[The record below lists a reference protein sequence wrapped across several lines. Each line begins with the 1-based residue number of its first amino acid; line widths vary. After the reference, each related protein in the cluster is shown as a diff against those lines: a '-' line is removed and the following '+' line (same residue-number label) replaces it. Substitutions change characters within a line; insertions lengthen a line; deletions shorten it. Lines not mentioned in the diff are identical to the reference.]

1 MQIKTLCL
9 VTYFTISLFSGVRA
23 QDAAPGPG
31 SVTVFSE
38 DGENFT
44 LYLNGEQ
51 KNGSPASRIVV
62 NITEEQVSFRIVFQN
77 STTPEVKRSGLRGG
91 AHCMYAIEK
100 NKKNER
106 VLKIKGCSEE
116 PAAADGQYSSQNSET
131 ATSEV
136 TSVTEVVSTSGVTST
151 PAQLSATHKD
161 GVITI
166 NDGRIFSVKKIKAN
180 GMTYPRVMMTILEGA
195 HVSIAY
201 DNNSEKYNAEVPFE
215 YEVKDFSNNNAYF
228 TLTVDE
234 GGPAKT
240 WRVKLQN
247 NNGYDLR
254 IE

>member
-9 VTYFTISLFSGVRA
+9 LSYFTISLLSVARA
-23 QDAAPGPG
+23 QDAVPGPG

-38 DGENFT
+38 EGENFT

-51 KNGSPASRIVV
+51 KNGSPSARVVV
-62 NITEEQVSFRIVFQN
+62 NVTEEQVSFRIVFQN

-106 VLKIKGCSEE
+106 VLRIKGCSEE
-116 PAAADGQYSSQNSET
+116 AAAADGQYSSQNSET
-131 ATSEV
+131 APSEV
-136 TSVTEVVSTSGVTST
+136 TTATEVTST
-151 PAQLSATHKD
+151 PAQLSAKHKD

-166 NDGRIFSVKKIKAN
+166 NDGRTFSVKKIKAN
-180 GMTYPRVMMTILEGA
+180 GMTYPRVMMTALEGA

-201 DNNSEKYNAEVPFE
+201 DNNSEKYNADVPFE

-247 NNGYDLR
+247 SNGYDLK